1 MKKLFKNRCIN
12 INDTNQH
19 LYISV
24 RLEQNYTNSK
34 GSGLEAQRREIIT
47 RIRDLIEIGWES
59 FNSLHH
65 CFILGRI

>member
-47 RIRDLIEIGWES
+47 RIRDLIEI
-59 FNSLHH
+59 
-65 CFILGRI
+65 